1 MITDSDNRPDEQNRS
16 EEESDF
22 CTLTDEELDARLEE
36 FIGTGSE
43 DDPLTMTFR
52 QLEILHRRTKR

>member
-16 EEESDF
+16 EESDF

-36 FIGTGSE
+36 FIGNGSE
-43 DDPLTMTFR
+43 DDPLPMTFR